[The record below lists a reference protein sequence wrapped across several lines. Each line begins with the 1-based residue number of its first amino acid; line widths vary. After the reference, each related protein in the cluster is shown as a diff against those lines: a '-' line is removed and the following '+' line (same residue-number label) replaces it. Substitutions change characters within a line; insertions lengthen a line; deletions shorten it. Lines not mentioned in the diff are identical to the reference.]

1 MSLSMGFK
9 MWVEFL
15 PVHSL
20 LVTEDL
26 VSKDLGQEEVVR
38 WFIYVVA
45 SYM

>member
-1 MSLSMGFK
+1 MGLK

-15 PVHSL
+15 PAHSL

-26 VSKDLGQEEVVR
+26 VSKDLGQEEGVK
-38 WFIYVVA
+38 WFVYVVA